1 MAERMLLEDLQCH
14 LERRHTMRITCCV
27 LMIAF
32 VAVALLGEPALADE
46 LAAIELDE
54 VIVATAEVVG
64 IDRVD
69 RTLVLLGPEGE
80 VITVEVGHA
89 ARNFDQI
96 RIGDEIEATYYQS
109 VAVSIERA
117 GGKLSESDA
126 LVAARAPEG
135 SSPGAVVVETV
146 EVSAEIVAI
155 DRLTRKLT
163 LKLPDGRKVK
173 TRVDEDVKIYNDL
186 RVRDLIHVRYTE
198 AVAVTLN

>member
-1 MAERMLLEDLQCH
+1 MLDKTYSVITERG
-14 LERRHTMRITCCV
+14 HTMRVTCCV

-32 VAVALLGEPALADE
+32 VAVALLGKPALADE

-54 VIVATAEVVG
+54 VVVATAVVVG

-80 VITVEVGHA
+80 VIAIEVGHA

-96 RIGDEIEATYYQS
+96 QIGDEIEAKYYQS
-109 VAVSIERA
+109 VAIAIERA
-117 GGKLSESDA
+117 GGELSESAA
-126 LVAARAPEG
+126 LVAARSPEG
-135 SSPGAVVVETV
+135 DNPGAVVVETV
-146 EVSAEIVAI
+146 EVSAEIMAI
-155 DRLTRKLT
+155 DRSKRELT

-173 TRVDEDVKIYNDL
+173 TRVDDEVKIYNDL
-186 RVRDLIHVRYTE
+186 RVRDVVRVRYTE

>member
-1 MAERMLLEDLQCH
+1 
-14 LERRHTMRITCCV
+14 MRTAGCV
-27 LMIAF
+27 LMIAL
-32 VAVALLGEPALADE
+32 VAVALLGKPALADE

-54 VIVATAEVVG
+54 VVVVTAVVVG

-80 VITVEVGHA
+80 VIAIEVGHA

-96 RIGDEIEATYYQS
+96 RIGDEIEAKYYQS

-117 GGKLSESDA
+117 GGKLSESAA
-126 LVAARAPEG
+126 LVAARSPEG
-135 SSPGAVVVETV
+135 DSPGAVVVETV
-146 EVSAEIVAI
+146 EVSAEIMAI
-155 DRLTRKLT
+155 DRSKRELR
-163 LKLPDGRKVK
+163 LKLPDGRKIK
-173 TRVDEDVKIYNDL
+173 TRVGDGVKIYNDL